1 CHVVG
6 WAAVRAAGRALV
18 LAASD
23 GVLVSGMTGQVTASP
38 LTCGCAGGLTERG
51 SRHLIIRGMAAED
64 GGRPRDPYAHR
75 GRGARLDPLNRYT
88 RLEVELDPE
97 EVTDDDLRAR
107 TRYLDDTSRSAVA
120 PNDSPDVGVDC
131 SVTPCRG
138 CEHGCSYCLGGNT
151 SVLMADGSTTRL
163 ADGRVGERVLGTAGR
178 GRHRRLVETE
188 VLDEWAA
195 YKP

>member
-1 CHVVG
+1 
-6 WAAVRAAGRALV
+6 
-18 LAASD
+18 
-23 GVLVSGMTGQVTASP
+23 
-38 LTCGCAGGLTERG
+38 
-51 SRHLIIRGMAAED
+51 MAAED

-120 PNDSPDVGVDC
+120 SNDSPDVGFD
-131 SVTPCRG
+131 PYRG
-138 CEHGCSYCLGGNT
+138 CEHGCSYCLDGNT
-151 SVLMADGSTTRL
+151 SVLMADGSSKRL
-163 ADGRVGERVLGTAGR
+163 ADVRVGDRVLGTEGR

-188 VLDEWAA
+188 VLDEWAS
-195 YKP
+195 YKPAYRVRLRDGTELVASGDHRFLT